1 MLVEVEAFFGGACL
15 YHLFQ
20 GSQAQE
26 SHIYKSPILQ
36 LFGCPQEIFL
46 SDFRMVRAIAHDLLI
61 INKWL

>member
-26 SHIYKSPILQ
+26 SHIYKFSHSSVLRR
-36 LFGCPQEIFL
+36 PQEIFL